1 MAVFQQLNREQG
13 ITIVLV
19 THEDDIAACTR
30 RLVRL
35 QDGRVVHD
43 RRGICMSL
51 LAIIGEALRALQLN
65 RLRTGLTML
74 GMIIGVAAVVLMLA
88 VGQGAQTMVNQAI
101 SSMGSNLLIVVP
113 GATSSGA
120 LRSGSGSVQ
129 TLTMGDAQAIAS
141 LPSVKAAAP
150 LITGTAQLNYG
161 ANNWSTVVTGVTP
174 DYFEVRDWGTESGAL
189 FTEVDLR
196 SATRVVLLGQL
207 TAKNLFGDEDPTG
220 KTVRI
225 KNSPFLVAGVLT
237 AKGQSLDGRDQDDA
251 VFIPLTTGQRQVFGN
266 QFPGTIRFLMAQAE
280 SAEMMEEAEA
290 EMNQLLRQRHRIAE
304 GMENDFTVR
313 NMAALTAVASGAAK
327 VMSIMLGAIASVSL
341 LVGGIGIMNIMLVSV
356 TERTREIGIRMAIGA
371 NRARHPRAIS
381 AGGVGDLHPGR
392 PCRYSHW
399 YRRRLGC
406 KSGGGYGGR
415 HNVRHRGT
423 GLRLCFR
430 SGHIFRVLSG

>member
-1 MAVFQQLNREQG
+1 V
-13 ITIVLV
+13 
-19 THEDDIAACTR
+19 
-30 RLVRL
+30 
-35 QDGRVVHD
+35 
-43 RRGICMSL
+43 SL
-51 LAIIGEALRALQLN
+51 LAIIGEALRALRLN

-141 LPSVKAAAP
+141 LPSIKAAAP
-150 LITGTAQLNYG
+150 LVTGTAQLNYG

-225 KNSPFLVAGVLT
+225 KNSPFLVAGVLA

-266 QFPGTIRFLMAQAE
+266 QFPGTIRFLMAQAK

-290 EMNQLLRQRHRIAE
+290 EINQLLRQRHRVAE

-327 VMSIMLGAIASVSL
+327 VMSVMLGAIASVSL

-371 NRARHPRAIS
+371 NRRAILAQFLLEALVICILGGLAGIAIGIGGAWAVSQAVGMVVVITLGTVILTFVFAS
-381 AGGVGDLHPGR
+381 AIGIFFGFYPARKAAALKPVEAL
-392 PCRYSHW
+392 RYE
-399 YRRRLGC
+399 
-406 KSGGGYGGR
+406 
-415 HNVRHRGT
+415 
-423 GLRLCFR
+423 
-430 SGHIFRVLSG
+430 

>member
-1 MAVFQQLNREQG
+1 VN
-13 ITIVLV
+13 VL
-19 THEDDIAACTR
+19 T
-30 RLVRL
+30 
-35 QDGRVVHD
+35 
-43 RRGICMSL
+43 
-51 LAIIGEALRALQLN
+51 IIGEALRALRLN

-174 DYFEVRDWGTESGAL
+174 DYFEVRDWGTESGTL

-237 AKGQSLDGRDQDDA
+237 VKGQSLDGRDQDDA

-290 EMNQLLRQRHRIAE
+290 EMNQLLRQRHRVAE

-371 NRARHPRAIS
+371 NRRAILAQFLLEALVICILGGLAGIAIGIGGAWAVSQAVGMVVVITFGTVVLAFAFAS
-381 AGGVGDLHPGR
+381 AVGIFFGFYPARKAAALKPVEAL
-392 PCRYSHW
+392 RYE
-399 YRRRLGC
+399 
-406 KSGGGYGGR
+406 
-415 HNVRHRGT
+415 
-423 GLRLCFR
+423 
-430 SGHIFRVLSG
+430 